1 MTSALWPIVDFD
13 DVKGG
18 FDEKWVCVAT
28 MAVRVLH
35 VPSII
40 QTPQREALHCDAFDY
55 LEFYVSI
62 FSDFNSP
69 IK

>member
-1 MTSALWPIVDFD
+1 MTSVLWPIVDFD

-40 QTPQREALHCDAFDY
+40 QTPQREALHCDA
-55 LEFYVSI
+55 LSLNLMSQ
-62 FSDFNSP
+62 FSVILTRP
-69 IK
+69 

>member
-1 MTSALWPIVDFD
+1 MTSVLWPIVDFD

-40 QTPQREALHCDAFDY
+40 QTPQREALHCDALSFDH
-55 LEFYVSI
+55 L
-62 FSDFNSP
+62 
-69 IK
+69 

>member
-13 DVKGG
+13 DVKGCFG
-18 FDEKWVCVAT
+18 EKLVCVAT

-40 QTPQREALHCDAFDY
+40 PTTQREALHCDALSFDH
-55 LEFYVSI
+55 L
-62 FSDFNSP
+62 
-69 IK
+69 